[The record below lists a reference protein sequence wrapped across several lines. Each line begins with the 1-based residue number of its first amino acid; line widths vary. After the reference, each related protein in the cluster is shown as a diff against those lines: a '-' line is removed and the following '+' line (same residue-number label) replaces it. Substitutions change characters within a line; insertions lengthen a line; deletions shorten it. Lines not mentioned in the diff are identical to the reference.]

1 MGKFILALSMF
12 FYLSLG
18 VSAFAESRMS
28 AEQID
33 DAVKQIAPTKS
44 IISEFSAINQPLIY
58 FIVEEK
64 GGNISDISKED
75 VFTKIETYS
84 HSVVYC
90 ELDVTFFT
98 PISGK
103 RVYVGSDAGETF
115 PQTLAIG
122 LRGASGSQNFNLW
135 VGGFA
140 SQNML
145 ETNLDN
151 GYNATIGNT
160 QAATQFKVGEYQSR
174 EAAETALGNICDV
187 SKFEQ
192 IELFDF
198 GFGSDGILVEGE
210 ASRKPFFGYSTWF
223 LVD

>member
-1 MGKFILALSMF
+1 MGKFILALWLCF
-12 FYLSLG
+12 LSLFG
-18 VSAFAESRMS
+18 GAAFAESRMS
-28 AEQID
+28 DEQID
-33 DAVKQIAPTKS
+33 NAVKQIAPNKS
-44 IISEFSAINQPLIY
+44 IISKFLALNQPLIY

-75 VFTKIETYS
+75 VFTEKETYS
-84 HSVVYC
+84 HSIVSC

-103 RVYVGSDAGETF
+103 RIYVGSEAGETF
-115 PQTLAIG
+115 PQTLAIA
-122 LRGASGSQNFNLW
+122 LSGASGSQNYSLW

-140 SQNML
+140 SQKML

-151 GYNATIGNT
+151 GYEATIGKT
-160 QAATQFKVGEYQSR
+160 QASTEFNVGKYKSR
-174 EAAETALGNICDV
+174 QAAEAALGNLCDV
-187 SKFEQ
+187 SNFEK

-198 GFGSDGILVEGE
+198 GFGSDGILVEGK
-210 ASRKPFFGYSTWF
+210 ASRKPFFGYSSWF

>member
-1 MGKFILALSMF
+1 MDKLILALSLF
-12 FYLSLG
+12 FYLCLG
-18 VSAFAESRMS
+18 GAAFAESRMS
-28 AEQID
+28 DEQID
-33 DAVKQIAPTKS
+33 DAVKQIAPNKS
-44 IISEFSAINQPLIY
+44 IISKFSAINQPIIY
-58 FIVEEK
+58 FVVEKK

-75 VFTKIETYS
+75 VFTKKETYS
-84 HSVVYC
+84 HSIVYC

-122 LRGASGSQNFNLW
+122 LRGASGSQNYNLW

-140 SQNML
+140 SQKML

-151 GYNATIGNT
+151 GYDANIGKT
-160 QAATQFKVGEYQSR
+160 QASNQFKVGEYQSR
-174 EAAETALGNICDV
+174 KAAESALGNLCDI

-192 IELFDF
+192 IELFDL

-210 ASRKPFFGYSTWF
+210 ANRKPFFGYSNWF
-223 LVD
+223 IVD